1 LLYAEKKQEEPVYV
15 SVNTIAGGRV
25 LELEKTAG
33 ETASPQQTKE
43 QENTLS
49 SGMSTQPAKAGTEAA
64 TPEENPSRL
73 LEILSGLVRNIPG
86 YNLLALALGR
96 DPLTGE
102 TVKGDGL
109 AWGKAI
115 AGLLPGGAAL
125 FANLEKAGV
134 LERAV
139 AWFKEEIQKL
149 GLSFAAIKNLFTQAW
164 EAIVGT
170 PSRQEE
176 TAERKSGWLGKAIQ
190 AVKQVGAT
198 VVSIGKALLS
208 PGEAFNKIKEI
219 FLPPIQRVI
228 AFLGKA
234 GPKLMEF
241 LFEGALVLAN
251 APVQKI
257 MEVINKGKNVLLQ
270 IISDPIGFL
279 KNLLQAV
286 HGGLQ
291 NFLERI
297 GIHLQAG
304 LANWLFGTLSGIGII
319 LPEKLDLAGI
329 FSLIAQILEVTWQA
343 IKAKVI
349 KLLGPAAERVIE
361 QIEKTVAVIANFI
374 TRGPIALYEMA
385 VEFIGDLRDRF
396 FASIIEWIRNTIIVK
411 GVQKLIS
418 MFTPVGAVIQAII
431 TIGNTIKFFIDRAKE
446 IVAFTNAVFDSIA
459 EIAAGNLKKAILYVE
474 NSLAKA
480 ISPAISFLASLAGIG
495 GIVAKIKDVIKKIR
509 RPIDRAV
516 EKVVT
521 FVADKVKA
529 LLGRKEK
536 PAATEEKE
544 SPEKTEKLARGLTA
558 IDEEERKYLENN
570 RISRENAEKV
580 AVAVKQAHPVFKSLT
595 VVDGGDSWDY
605 EYAASPV
612 RVKEG
617 PGKAEEKA
625 GEEYSGELTAL
636 YKDELSKAPDETRP
650 IIIGEITSQT
660 EKLKKLKSWQEIC
673 EKIAQSG
680 KLQPI
685 YKKPLSKTHAFGE
698 RVQEQ
703 VAIPALREVEKDKT
717 IEEYRRSIWARE
729 NAIHNEEMPYGPGP
743 LKKLRT
749 LIFNWLDHVNDA
761 IKVLIKAFTEAKT
774 WVGLS
779 SKETRVVEELEKL
792 NIQGAKTL
800 ANRIRTTRNPQFRA
814 GLVIQAERAFEY
826 HRQGALLAIEAP
838 VAEGARCDLLIRE
851 FGKIGAEETR
861 TIVEVKYW
869 PGFSRMTQR
878 EKEKMIDKMDK
889 QLKKYMATG
898 KPVILEWY
906 GKLPPEVEEKLKDL
920 REQGLRIREI

>member
-1 LLYAEKKQEEPVYV
+1 MLYAEKKQEEPVYV

-49 SGMSTQPAKAGTEAA
+49 SGISSQPAKAGTEAA

-115 AGLLPGGAAL
+115 AGLLPGAAAL

-149 GLSFAAIKNLFTQAW
+149 GLSCAAIKNLFTQAW

-580 AVAVKQAHPVFKSLT
+580 ATTVKQAHPVFKSLT

-617 PGKAEEKA
+617 PGKAEGKA
-625 GEEYSGELTAL
+625 GEEGSSGLAAL
-636 YKDELSKAPDETRP
+636 YKEEIDKAPEETRP
-650 IIIGEITSQT
+650 IIIGEITGQA

-717 IEEYRRSIWARE
+717 IEEYRRSIWGRE
-729 NAIHNEEMPYGPGP
+729 NAIHNEEMPYGPRP
-743 LKKLRT
+743 LKKLRG
-749 LIFNWLDHVNDA
+749 LIFNWLDHVNEA

-800 ANRIRTTRNPQFRA
+800 ANRIRTTKNPQFRI
-814 GLVIQAERAFEY
+814 GLVSQAKQALEY
-826 HRQGALLAIEAP
+826 HRQGTLLAIEAP
-838 VAEGARCDLLIRE
+838 IAEGARCDLLIRE
-851 FGKIGAEETR
+851 FGKIGADETRTIVEVTGTGQPLKNLFIRGFGEIGTDETR

-869 PGFSRMTQR
+869 PRFFQ
-878 EKEKMIDKMDK
+878 KK
-889 QLKKYMATG
+889 Q
-898 KPVILEWY
+898 
-906 GKLPPEVEEKLKDL
+906 D
-920 REQGLRIREI
+920 